1 MGEDRSV
8 SQPAAKAD
16 TSELYYFDLHS
27 IVRFLSGN
35 LTNIGLGA
43 AAGAALGL
51 AYLLL
56 TNPSHTAQAQLLIDP
71 GLTRVLR
78 EQALEQPMAMDSQ
91 QVETEIAILRS
102 EEISQSV
109 VTALGLANEPEFA
122 VTLFSDYLPDGLMSA
137 DARASADAERSKRM
151 LANFQKGLTI
161 RRIGVSYAIDILFA
175 AKNPELAARIANGVA
190 NAYMKFQ
197 IETRT
202 KAAEVGSEWL
212 KGRLAELRQNM
223 NEAARKLQEHRASQ
237 DYSISKTGAMRGPD
251 GASPATSRS
260 TLEELESAA
269 NTNRQVYDS
278 FLQTY
283 VATVQ
288 RQSFP
293 LSNAK
298 IITTASGPM
307 AQSRSIVLVLAL
319 WTLIGAAVM
328 AAASWFRPAAYTESF
343 KDAVSRFVPVGRS
356 GTFSRS

>member
-8 SQPAAKAD
+8 SQPETKAD
-16 TSELYYFDLHS
+16 TKDLYYFDLHS
-27 IVRFLSGN
+27 ILAFVSGN
-35 LTNIGLGA
+35 LTNIALGA

-51 AYLLL
+51 IYLLL

-109 VTALGLANEPEFA
+109 VTALGLVNEPEFA
-122 VTLFSDYLPDGLMSA
+122 VTLMSDYLPDSMVSA
-137 DARASADAERSKRM
+137 STRAAADSERAKRI
-151 LANFQKGLTI
+151 LANFQKSLTI
-161 RRIGVSYAIDILFA
+161 RRIGVSYAIDILYS
-175 AKNPELAARIANGVA
+175 AKDPELAARIANGVA

-197 IETRT
+197 IDTRT

-212 KGRLAELRQNM
+212 KGRLADLRQDM
-223 NEAARKLQEHRASQ
+223 NEAARKLQEHRVSQ
-237 DYSISKTGAMRGPD
+237 DYSISKTGAMRNPD
-251 GASPATSRS
+251 SAAPASPRS

-269 NTNRQVYDS
+269 KTNRQVYDS
-278 FLQTY
+278 FMQTY

-298 IITTASGPM
+298 IITTASGSM
-307 AQSRSIVLVLAL
+307 VQSRSLLMVLAM
-319 WTLIGAAVM
+319 WTLIGAALA
-328 AAASWFRPAAYTESF
+328 AAASWFKPATSYDDL
-343 KDAVSRFVPVGRS
+343 KDGVSRFVSAGRS
-356 GTFSRS
+356 GAFSRS